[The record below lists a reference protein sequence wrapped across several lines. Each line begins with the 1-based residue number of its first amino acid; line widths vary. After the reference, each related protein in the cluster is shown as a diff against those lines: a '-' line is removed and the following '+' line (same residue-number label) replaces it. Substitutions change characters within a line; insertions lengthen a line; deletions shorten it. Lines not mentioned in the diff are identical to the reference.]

1 VRWKAPAADM
11 GETEKCIQGFDDKT
25 LKEGDYF
32 EDLDVDG
39 RRVLKWILEE
49 QDGMA

>member
-1 VRWKAPAADM
+1 MAPVAGM
-11 GETEKCIQGFDDKT
+11 GETEKCIQGFVDKT
-25 LKEGDYF
+25 LKEGDCF

-39 RRVLKWILEE
+39 RRALKWILDE

>member
-1 VRWKAPAADM
+1 M
-11 GETEKCIQGFDDKT
+11 GETEKCIQSSDDKT

-39 RRVLKWILEE
+39 SRVLKWILEE